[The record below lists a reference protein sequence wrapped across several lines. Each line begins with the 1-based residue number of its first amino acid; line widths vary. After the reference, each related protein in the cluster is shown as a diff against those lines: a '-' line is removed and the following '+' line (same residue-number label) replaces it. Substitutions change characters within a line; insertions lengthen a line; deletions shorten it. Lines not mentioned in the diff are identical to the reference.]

1 MKPIFDFGISQED
14 PLTERQILQIRAG
27 DRILSVA
34 SGGEVA
40 LSLLC
45 LDENI
50 RITAVDV
57 SVSQIRLCRLKL
69 LAATFIDFPL
79 NGQFLGY
86 SKMKRKTRSTLFDE
100 KIKPH
105 LRAEEIPFWVQNRR
119 SIENGV
125 VNSGKF
131 EKYIGKMRFFA
142 RLLIGKNNLESL
154 ISCKSLEE
162 QNQIFKTRIATRK
175 SLQGLF
181 KIAFHPKVYKKRGLQ
196 EQALIHASENTGQRF
211 YSRFENFCTGSLASA
226 NYFLQYFLSGKCIME
241 DSYPDYLQPQNKN
254 RLIANLE
261 QLELKTLSFQ
271 EAIQEKGKEYF
282 NKIHFSNL
290 GDWMDSKSFAESL
303 ELIRIYCTRGTEISY
318 RYLQKDH
325 LPETNTSGFI
335 IDQTVNE
342 TIGKK
347 DRFPFY
353 TIYRLTIQEE
363 NSDGQ
368 IDSRD

>member
-14 PLTERQILQIRAG
+14 PVTEQQILQVQTG

-34 SGGEVA
+34 SGGEVP

-45 LDENI
+45 RNENI

-69 LAATFIDFPL
+69 LTATLVDFPL

-86 SKMKRKTRSTLFDE
+86 SKMKRKTRKNIFDE
-100 KIKPH
+100 KIKPQ
-105 LRAEEIPFWVQNRR
+105 LSTEEILFWLQNRR

-125 VNSGKF
+125 INSGKF
-131 EKYIGKMRFFA
+131 EKYIRKMRFFA

-162 QNQIFKTRIATRK
+162 QNQIFETRIATRK

-196 EQALIHASENTGQRF
+196 EQALIHARENTGQRF
-211 YSRFENFCTGSLASA
+211 YSRFENFCTGSLASS

-254 RLIANLE
+254 RLVANFG

-271 EAIQEKGKEYF
+271 EAIQEKGLGYF

-290 GDWMDSKSFAESL
+290 GDWMDSQSFAETL
-303 ELIRIYCTRGTEISY
+303 KLMRTYCINGTEISY

-325 LPETNTSGFI
+325 LPETNTSGFT

-342 TIGKK
+342 TMGKK

-353 TIYRLTIQEE
+353 TIYRLTIQKEK
-363 NSDGQ
+363 SD
-368 IDSRD
+368 D